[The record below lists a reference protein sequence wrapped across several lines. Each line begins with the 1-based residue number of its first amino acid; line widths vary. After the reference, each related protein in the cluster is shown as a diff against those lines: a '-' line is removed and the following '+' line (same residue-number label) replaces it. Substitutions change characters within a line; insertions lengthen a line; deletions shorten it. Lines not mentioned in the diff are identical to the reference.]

1 MDNHFII
8 AGVVFLKQVEKDPCK
23 CSLVI
28 KTWIEHQNID
38 FFQGT
43 RSQKWTTNYIQSSS
57 FQVIEISSGE

>member
-28 KTWIEHQNID
+28 KTWIEHQNTD
-38 FFQGT
+38 FFFKYKKSKVDNQLH
-43 RSQKWTTNYIQSSS
+43 SKLFFPSD
-57 FQVIEISSGE
+57 